1 MPINTRDER
10 ASAIMVGLPFRAILP
25 EVDGSISEDD
35 RYIVCFLYGWGG
47 IVPFVPTTCDVHLM
61 SAYSRAH
68 HLTLINAAHD
78 LDLGEDRLLSGY
90 SWEHHFTLDND
101 AQEVE
106 CP

>member
-1 MPINTRDER
+1 M
-10 ASAIMVGLPFRAILP
+10 ASNVNL
-25 EVDGSISEDD
+25 
-35 RYIVCFLYGWGG
+35 
-47 IVPFVPTTCDVHLM
+47 TM
-61 SAYSRAH
+61 SAYSLAH